1 MFRNSVPRGF
11 KKYDLSTN
19 VDGFEN
25 QKVLIEKIPDYHMI
39 LANDKLNKEYTFYDD
54 GHDPESND
62 DEEVNHVENKSG
74 KEYDDTEVNFNERP
88 DN

>member
-1 MFRNSVPRGF
+1 
-11 KKYDLSTN
+11 
-19 VDGFEN
+19 
-25 QKVLIEKIPDYHMI
+25 MI

-74 KEYDDTEVNFNERP
+74 KEYDDTKVNFNERP
-88 DN
+88 DNWNN

>member
-1 MFRNSVPRGF
+1 MFRNSIPRGF
-11 KKYDLSTN
+11 KKYGLSTN
-19 VDGFEN
+19 ADGFEN
-25 QKVLIEKIPDYHMI
+25 QKVLIEKIPDYQMI
-39 LANDKLNKEYTFYDD
+39 LANDKLNKEYTYDD

-88 DN
+88 EN